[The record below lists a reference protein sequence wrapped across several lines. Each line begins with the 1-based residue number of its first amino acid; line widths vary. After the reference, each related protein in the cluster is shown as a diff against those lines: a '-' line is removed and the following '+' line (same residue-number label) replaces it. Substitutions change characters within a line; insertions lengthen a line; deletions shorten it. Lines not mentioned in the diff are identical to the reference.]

1 MEWLAI
7 KEAVRSCLST
17 GVFSGASL
25 DNKSRINREI
35 YARFR
40 EGFRVRFP
48 GLLDRIIL
56 QALRKLSLTA
66 WIFIALLIGI
76 VLGIFFPHFAQN
88 LAPISN
94 IFLRLI
100 KSIVGPLLFGT
111 LVYGIS
117 SAGELKTMGR
127 IALKAIAYFEIA
139 TTLALAIGLTVV
151 NLLQPGAGVSLA
163 EETGSAMPGLAKPVS
178 LTSVLEHAVPANI
191 FEALTQGDVLQ
202 MVVFFFLFGAA
213 CSAIGP
219 KAQPVVTFA
228 AAVAEAMFRYT
239 KYVMY
244 LAPFGVGAAI
254 AVTIGSKGIG
264 VLFGLGK
271 LVGSLYLAE
280 AIFVALVLGAALSI
294 ARVPLG
300 RFFVAARQPFL
311 LAFSTASSEAALPL
325 ALENM
330 ERFGVPKHIVG
341 FVLPTGYSFN
351 LDGSTLYLA
360 LTSVFVAQAAGVHM
374 PLGVQITMM
383 LTLMLTSKGVA
394 AVPRAG
400 LVILAGT
407 LTTFNLPKEGIALI
421 LGVDALM
428 DMCRTSVNLLGNCVA
443 TAVIARW
450 EGVALSATGPEPELV
465 ETEA

>member
-1 MEWLAI
+1 MQTLKKI
-7 KEAVRSCLST
+7 
-17 GVFSGASL
+17 
-25 DNKSRINREI
+25 
-35 YARFR
+35 
-40 EGFRVRFP
+40 
-48 GLLDRIIL
+48 
-56 QALRKLSLTA
+56 SLTA

-76 VLGIFFPHFAQN
+76 LIGIFFPTFAVG

-127 IALKAIAYFEIA
+127 IALKAVTYFEIA
-139 TTLALAIGLTVV
+139 TTFALIIGLVMV
-151 NLLQPGAGVSLA
+151 NLFQPGAGIRLA
-163 EETGSAMPGLAKPVS
+163 PEGGAGVPTLAKPVS
-178 LTSVLEHAVPANI
+178 FSQVLEHAVPANI
-191 FEALTQGDVLQ
+191 FESLTQNDVLQ

-219 KAQPVVTFA
+219 KAQPVIQFA
-228 AAVAEAMFRYT
+228 SSVAEVMFRYT

-254 AVTIGSKGIG
+254 AVTIGSKGPG
-264 VLFGLGK
+264 VLFSLGK
-271 LVGSLYLAE
+271 LVGTLYLAQ
-280 AIFVALVLGAALSI
+280 ILFVVLVLGSALMI
-294 ARVPLG
+294 ARVPLKP
-300 RFFVAARQPFL
+300 FVRAARQPFL

-330 ERFGVPKHIVG
+330 ERMGIPKHIVG

-360 LTSVFVAQAAGVHM
+360 LASVFVAQAAGVHM
-374 PLGVQITMM
+374 PVGTQITML

-394 AVPRAG
+394 AVPRAS

-407 LTTFNLPKEGIALI
+407 LGTFHLPLEGIALI

-443 TAVIARW
+443 TAVVARW
-450 EGVALSATGPEPELV
+450 EGVKLSDSADGELALA
-465 ETEA
+465 ADAA